1 MKLVHMALKEWRYN
15 MQDLLD
21 DVEKIEE
28 VLSLLN
34 KGKTVAAQVKLVK
47 MAWAKEDEF
56 KRLETQMEQEAA

>member
-34 KGKTVAAQVKLVK
+34 KGETVAAQVKLVK
-47 MAWAKEDEF
+47 MACAKEMEF
-56 KRLETQMEQEAA
+56 ERLETQMEQEAA

>member
-1 MKLVHMALKEWRYN
+1 

-21 DVEKIEE
+21 DVEKLEE

-34 KGKTVAAQVKLVK
+34 KGETVAAQVKLVK